1 MAHGYHLRSRRRRR
15 RLDPKPEEPKLPFEI
30 IIEILSWLP
39 VEALLRFKCVSKTW
53 CSLIEEYNFILKHM
67 KRVSPIHLQFRLKSE
82 RNHVAPYFDSNYEG
96 MGRVAGMFLE
106 KHITTHLCR
115 IRNPATRRVLNLPE
129 AHKGFQIM
137 TVGKDEKWRPWKHPN
152 QGLLKE
158 QGRRIVRCN
167 FFAAEKMNGRVCY
180 SAEFMKRDGQDLS
193 ILEVQRLDL
202 VDESVL
208 TATLPQG
215 VFPDLNKVCVIN
227 WNKHVAVVEIVNAT
241 LHALVCEDSKENKWS
256 PKKIVVPLKFM
267 EKIFP
272 PLQEGRDVIIPVN
285 VDGDDFSF
293 YCFQGEQSFVY
304 NTKMQKAKYLYSGVD
319 RWTAHRPSLMGFKGM
334 RLEEEATTSA
344 AKIEDFYCF
353 KEENSYVYNTKT
365 QKPKSFC
372 LIGLKG
378 MNLEEGATTVGVAS
392 FKVYTESDTAKADA
406 GSRTYAAVNKVSTQE
421 NTAAL
426 KAGLKSMEK
435 RKGILGNSAAN
446 ANVGRRA
453 LADVSNVK
461 SNSSRIVGGDGSK
474 KMTGKSE
481 RIKSLQRVSVG
492 TGVRTVN
499 LSSRRSFLGKGQ
511 ESPGQAT
518 SKLQTSK
525 RGSKDLKAL
534 SENQGTKAIGLNRE
548 SVVTDGR
555 STSYTSLKVIRKSLP
570 VLKVNPEQAS
580 IPKDNA
586 GTSENSE
593 RKSECNVK
601 VKVGKKVASRVNT
614 NARSHP
620 LRNRVSDGFVI
631 MGQRNS
637 NARVLPRNSVR
648 PTLSTL
654 KAHESQRTLKSKGAS
669 GPNKLVS
676 AAATSSKTEKVVMAF
691 LPDNVKHE
699 ATQVELP
706 SEQNSRQS
714 ASTIISRRKS
724 NRRRSYTSLLMTGS
738 KLLEERV
745 EAMKE
750 EELPSIDDDCNQLEV
765 SDYVDEIYQYYWVSE
780 AQNPPPENLL
790 SIQAD
795 ITPHMRG
802 ILVNWLIEVH
812 HKFELM
818 QETLY
823 LMVTLL
829 DQYLSQVTIKKDDM
843 QLVGLTALL
852 LASKYE
858 DFWHPRVKDLISISA
873 ETYTRAQ
880 VLGMEKAFLKK
891 LKFRLNAPTPYV
903 FMLRFLKAAQSETK
917 LEHLAFYLIELCL
930 VEYEALRFKPSLL
943 CAAALYVARCTLQ
956 ITPAWTP
963 LLCKHARYEVSQ
975 IRDCAELILRFH
987 KAARVGRLKVT
998 YEKYSSPD
1006 LSGVAAIKPLDS
1018 LPL

>member
-1 MAHGYHLRSRRRRR
+1 MTSFKKLDHRQSAVTFQERSKM
-15 RLDPKPEEPKLPFEI
+15 LAAKPKF
-30 IIEILSWLP
+30 S
-39 VEALLRFKCVSKTW
+39 VGQNR
-53 CSLIEEYNFILKHM
+53 
-67 KRVSPIHLQFRLKSE
+67 
-82 RNHVAPYFDSNYEG
+82 
-96 MGRVAGMFLE
+96 
-106 KHITTHLCR
+106 
-115 IRNPATRRVLNLPE
+115 
-129 AHKGFQIM
+129 
-137 TVGKDEKWRPWKHPN
+137 VGKDNSTRS
-152 QGLLKE
+152 
-158 QGRRIVRCN
+158 
-167 FFAAEKMNGRVCY
+167 
-180 SAEFMKRDGQDLS
+180 SA
-193 ILEVQRLDL
+193 
-202 VDESVL
+202 
-208 TATLPQG
+208 
-215 VFPDLNKVCVIN
+215 
-227 WNKHVAVVEIVNAT
+227 
-241 LHALVCEDSKENKWS
+241 
-256 PKKIVVPLKFM
+256 
-267 EKIFP
+267 
-272 PLQEGRDVIIPVN
+272 
-285 VDGDDFSF
+285 
-293 YCFQGEQSFVY
+293 
-304 NTKMQKAKYLYSGVD
+304 
-319 RWTAHRPSLMGFKGM
+319 
-334 RLEEEATTSA
+334 
-344 AKIEDFYCF
+344 
-353 KEENSYVYNTKT
+353 
-365 QKPKSFC
+365 
-372 LIGLKG
+372 
-378 MNLEEGATTVGVAS
+378 VGVAS

-406 GSRTYAAVNKVSTQE
+406 GSGFRTYAAVNKVSTQE

-461 SNSSRIVGGDGSK
+461 SNSSRIVGVDASK

-499 LSSRRSFLGKGQ
+499 LSSRRSFLGKGR
-511 ESPGQAT
+511 ESPSQAT

-525 RGSKDLKAL
+525 RGIKDLKAL
-534 SENQGTKAIGLNRE
+534 SENQGTKATGLNRE

-555 STSYTSLKVIRKSLP
+555 SSSYTSLKVIRKSLP

-593 RKSECNVK
+593 RKIK
-601 VKVGKKVASRVNT
+601 VKAGKKVASRVNT

-637 NARVLPRNSVR
+637 NARALPRNSVR

-654 KAHESQRTLKSKGAS
+654 KAHELQRTLKSKGAS

-706 SEQNSRQS
+706 SEENSRQS

-1018 LPL
+1018 LPLRLSSEE

>member
-1 MAHGYHLRSRRRRR
+1 MTSFKKLDHRQSAVTLQERSKM
-15 RLDPKPEEPKLPFEI
+15 LAAKPKF
-30 IIEILSWLP
+30 S
-39 VEALLRFKCVSKTW
+39 VGQNR
-53 CSLIEEYNFILKHM
+53 
-67 KRVSPIHLQFRLKSE
+67 
-82 RNHVAPYFDSNYEG
+82 
-96 MGRVAGMFLE
+96 
-106 KHITTHLCR
+106 
-115 IRNPATRRVLNLPE
+115 
-129 AHKGFQIM
+129 
-137 TVGKDEKWRPWKHPN
+137 VGKD
-152 QGLLKE
+152 
-158 QGRRIVRCN
+158 
-167 FFAAEKMNGRVCY
+167 
-180 SAEFMKRDGQDLS
+180 
-193 ILEVQRLDL
+193 
-202 VDESVL
+202 
-208 TATLPQG
+208 
-215 VFPDLNKVCVIN
+215 
-227 WNKHVAVVEIVNAT
+227 
-241 LHALVCEDSKENKWS
+241 
-256 PKKIVVPLKFM
+256 
-267 EKIFP
+267 
-272 PLQEGRDVIIPVN
+272 
-285 VDGDDFSF
+285 
-293 YCFQGEQSFVY
+293 
-304 NTKMQKAKYLYSGVD
+304 
-319 RWTAHRPSLMGFKGM
+319 
-334 RLEEEATTSA
+334 
-344 AKIEDFYCF
+344 
-353 KEENSYVYNTKT
+353 NSTR
-365 QKPKSFC
+365 SS
-372 LIGLKG
+372 
-378 MNLEEGATTVGVAS
+378 VGVAS

-406 GSRTYAAVNKVSTQE
+406 GSSFRTYAAVNKVSTQE

-461 SNSSRIVGGDGSK
+461 SNSSRIVGGDASK

-492 TGVRTVN
+492 TGVRTLN
-499 LSSRRSFLGKGQ
+499 LSSRRSFLGKGR
-511 ESPGQAT
+511 ESPSQAT

-525 RGSKDLKAL
+525 RGIKDLKAP

-548 SVVTDGR
+548 SDVTYGR
-555 STSYTSLKVIRKSLP
+555 STSYTSFKLLRKSLP

-586 GTSENSE
+586 GTSENSG

-601 VKVGKKVASRVNT
+601 VKVGKKVASRVNA
-614 NARSHP
+614 NARSHL

-676 AAATSSKTEKVVMAF
+676 AAATSSKTEKVITAF

-706 SEQNSRQS
+706 SEENSRQS

-829 DQYLSQVTIKKDDM
+829 DQYLSQVTVKKDDM

-1006 LSGVAAIKPLDS
+1006 LSGVAAIKPLDA

>member
-1 MAHGYHLRSRRRRR
+1 MTSFKKLDYRQSAVTLQERSKM
-15 RLDPKPEEPKLPFEI
+15 LAAKPKF
-30 IIEILSWLP
+30 S
-39 VEALLRFKCVSKTW
+39 VGQNR
-53 CSLIEEYNFILKHM
+53 
-67 KRVSPIHLQFRLKSE
+67 
-82 RNHVAPYFDSNYEG
+82 
-96 MGRVAGMFLE
+96 
-106 KHITTHLCR
+106 
-115 IRNPATRRVLNLPE
+115 
-129 AHKGFQIM
+129 
-137 TVGKDEKWRPWKHPN
+137 VGKD
-152 QGLLKE
+152 
-158 QGRRIVRCN
+158 
-167 FFAAEKMNGRVCY
+167 
-180 SAEFMKRDGQDLS
+180 
-193 ILEVQRLDL
+193 
-202 VDESVL
+202 
-208 TATLPQG
+208 
-215 VFPDLNKVCVIN
+215 
-227 WNKHVAVVEIVNAT
+227 
-241 LHALVCEDSKENKWS
+241 
-256 PKKIVVPLKFM
+256 
-267 EKIFP
+267 
-272 PLQEGRDVIIPVN
+272 
-285 VDGDDFSF
+285 
-293 YCFQGEQSFVY
+293 
-304 NTKMQKAKYLYSGVD
+304 
-319 RWTAHRPSLMGFKGM
+319 
-334 RLEEEATTSA
+334 
-344 AKIEDFYCF
+344 
-353 KEENSYVYNTKT
+353 NSTR
-365 QKPKSFC
+365 SS
-372 LIGLKG
+372 
-378 MNLEEGATTVGVAS
+378 VGVAS

-406 GSRTYAAVNKVSTQE
+406 GSSFRTYAAVNKVSTQE

-461 SNSSRIVGGDGSK
+461 SNSSRIVGGDTSK

-499 LSSRRSFLGKGQ
+499 LSSRRSFLGKGR
-511 ESPGQAT
+511 ESPSQAT

-525 RGSKDLKAL
+525 RGIKDLKAL

-555 STSYTSLKVIRKSLP
+555 STSFTSLKLIRKSLP

-593 RKSECNVK
+593 RKIK
-601 VKVGKKVASRVNT
+601 VKVGKKVASRVNA
-614 NARSHP
+614 NARSHL

-631 MGQRNS
+631 LGQRNS

-654 KAHESQRTLKSKGAS
+654 KAHESQRTLKSKGTS

-676 AAATSSKTEKVVMAF
+676 AAATSSKTEKVVTAF

-706 SEQNSRQS
+706 SVENSRQS
-714 ASTIISRRKS
+714 ASIIISRRKS

-780 AQNPPPENLL
+780 AQNPPSENLL

-930 VEYEALRFKPSLL
+930 VEYEALKFKPSLL

-1006 LSGVAAIKPLDS
+1006 LGSVAAIKPLDA